1 MRIQFSL
8 LVCLAAFLCM
18 TAGSALCQQETKAGQ
33 RSCLKQT
40 TLKVANRDLIIT
52 LQDAERIKLA
62 VQEYLTKLRPKQKAS
77 VPAPRDEV
85 SIDCWGTVR
94 MGEWILESSVF
105 SREPELRLTI
115 RIHNSEI
122 LIVRRELRLR
132 ETDGQWK
139 IVGDG
144 RVTYHRQLK

>member
-18 TAGSALCQQETKAGQ
+18 TAGRALCQQEPSTGEL
-33 RSCLKQT
+33 SCLKQT

-62 VQEYLTKLRPKQKAS
+62 VQDYLTKLRPKQKPS
-77 VPAPRDEV
+77 VPAPGEV

-115 RIHNSEI
+115 RIHNGEY
-122 LIVRRELRLR
+122 LIVRREIRMR
-132 ETDGQWK
+132 QTEGKWK
-139 IVGDG
+139 VVGDG